1 MGDTESQQTTESGPV
16 TEIGTV
22 VVSTIGPDGAW
33 IDAFHPV
40 AEFEQSEH
48 GAVFGRLVIPWQ
60 RVERIMWSLP
70 PREAEVDQPHSV
82 VRVLI
87 EDGSTEGEELVVASE
102 RFDVTPWAAGVLV
115 DDLLDAD
122 RGLVSQRRILVP
134 WHAVREYERTTAAI
148 VQGNGGGMGPTP
160 SRPDAQL

>member
-1 MGDTESQQTTESGPV
+1 MGDTDSRPV
-16 TEIGTV
+16 TEVGAV

-33 IDAFHPV
+33 MDAAHPV

-48 GAVFGRLVIPWQ
+48 GAVFGRLVIPWP

-82 VRVLI
+82 VRVVI
-87 EDGSTEGEELVVASE
+87 EDGSVDGEELVVASE
-102 RFDVTPWAAGVLV
+102 RFDVTPWAAGLLV
-115 DDLLDAD
+115 DDVVDAD

-134 WHAVREYERTTAAI
+134 WHAVREYERTTASMI
-148 VQGNGGGMGPTP
+148 GGSPMTP